1 VPLTCRTRAHL
12 RFSLFEKSMEGVRT
26 RRSRE
31 KLKSYC
37 MGIDYKVTRYL
48 PAFAV
53 RKSFNRTN
61 SPW

>member
-1 VPLTCRTRAHL
+1 M
-12 RFSLFEKSMEGVRT
+12 FEKSMEGVRT

-31 KLKSYC
+31 KFKSYC
-37 MGIDYKVTRYL
+37 MDIDYKVTRYL